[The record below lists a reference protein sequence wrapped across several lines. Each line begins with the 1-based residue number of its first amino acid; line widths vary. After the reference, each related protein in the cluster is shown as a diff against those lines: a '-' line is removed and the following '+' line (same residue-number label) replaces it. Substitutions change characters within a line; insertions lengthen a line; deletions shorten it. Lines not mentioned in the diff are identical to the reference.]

1 MWYNLSILSET
12 FLNFEILSNDS
23 NLEIPGHNSVR
34 AGACVFYKNS
44 LSLTIINIS
53 YLQKRINF
61 ETKIDNNT
69 YNFICLYR
77 SSS

>member
-23 NLEIPGHNSVR
+23 NLEIPGCNSVR
-34 AGACVFYKNS
+34 AGVCVFYKIS
-44 LSLTIINIS
+44 LPLTIINIS